1 MKSKCCGENEA
12 GEGTGE
18 VEVITVLNK
27 VVREGLLKKVAVIK
41 DWEEVR
47 E

>member
-1 MKSKCCGENEA
+1 MKGECCGENEA
-12 GEGTGE
+12 GERTGE
-18 VEVITVLNK
+18 VEGVTVLNK
-27 VVREGLLKKVAVIK
+27 VVREGLLKKVAVIT